1 MEVSMLPGYDIFRKD
16 KGGQLLWCAD
26 AMTLNDAKGKIQKL
40 TKAESAE
47 FIIFNQATQERIT
60 VKPESAP
67 WENHASG

>member
-40 TKAESAE
+40 TNAETTE
-47 FIIFNQATQERIT
+47 FIIFNQATKEHIT
-60 VKPESAP
+60 VKPQSAP
-67 WENHASG
+67 SENQVSG